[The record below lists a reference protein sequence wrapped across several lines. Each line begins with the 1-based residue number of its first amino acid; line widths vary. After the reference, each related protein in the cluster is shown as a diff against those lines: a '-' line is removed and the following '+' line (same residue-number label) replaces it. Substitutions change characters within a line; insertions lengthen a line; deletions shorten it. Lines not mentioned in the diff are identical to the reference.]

1 MFELLIGF
9 AFIGSIV
16 ASAMTPEKKPKPKPS
31 DSMKALEALL
41 LIAVLD
47 KSLNDSDREKIDQVI
62 ETLKS
67 EK

>member
-1 MFELLIGF
+1 MLELLFGF
-9 AFIGSIV
+9 ALIGSIV

-41 LIAVLD
+41 LITVLD
-47 KSLNDSDREKIDQVI
+47 KSLNDSDREKIDRVI